1 MRDAYTTSL
10 CGGNLFMAVTTE
22 EKNGKKIIARRRGGG
37 GGGSRPGVIRSTNPS
52 PSFAITTAAF

>member
-1 MRDAYTTSL
+1 MRDAHTTSL

-37 GGGSRPGVIRSTNPS
+37 GSRPGVIRSTNPS